1 MGDESKA
8 KDGYNINKED
18 EAWTK
23 DEYDIDMEDGTRKI
37 KIYYFN

>member
-23 DEYDIDMEDGTRKI
+23 DEYYIDIEDGTWKI
-37 KIYYFN
+37 KI